1 MRWLWDH
8 VLSFDPLPALADVKC
23 PVLALYG
30 ELDTSTD
37 ARKAAGNMRSVL
49 SAAGHRDFTVKV
61 IPNASHSLM
70 EQPSGNR
77 MAPGVFETLSTW
89 LHDRMKTR

>member
-1 MRWLWDH
+1 MRRRQQAKYK
-8 VLSFDPLPALADVKC
+8 S
-23 PVLALYG
+23 
-30 ELDTSTD
+30 
-37 ARKAAGNMRSVL
+37 SVL

-89 LHDRMKTR
+89 LHDRVRTQ